1 SGLSWSFIS
10 AAACRALPV
19 SSQSESPSPACDIK
33 PPGYRSSTL
42 AGFSLANSHQSL
54 CIAIQEA
61 PKEWEFSVSTAVWNL
76 EDRDDGPRPAQR

>member
-1 SGLSWSFIS
+1 MRRESHSFRVRSWSPKGF
-10 AAACRALPV
+10 
-19 SSQSESPSPACDIK
+19 PA
-33 PPGYRSSTL
+33 PRTL